1 MTHDP
6 LCPNSKSCPHDCG
19 DCLCLADA
27 FCQCDFIAEVREDQ
41 RTRDADLI
49 DARAKDTH
57 RHVGG
62 NVTYCDQRLG
72 DRCDITAALTSL
84 ARLMRAV
91 AP

>member
-6 LCPNSKSCPHDCG
+6 LCPWQGYERVPDTVCWH
-19 DCLCLADA
+19 
-27 FCQCDFIAEVREDQ
+27 CDLIAKVRADQ
-41 RTRDADLI
+41 RNRDADLI
-49 DARAKDTH
+49 DAHAKDTH

-72 DRCDITAALTSL
+72 DHCDITAALTSL
-84 ARLMRAV
+84 AHLMRAV